1 MTTLVTARITQ
12 KGLVINNRALSHTW
26 SEKVYKTLLS
36 KFTVTESVIKKKNIH
51 KFAKSLRGFYRDNDD
66 IIFPRMAPI
75 FLPAFNKI
83 VEIEYDTDSEDT
95 DEIQK
100 FNSIIPFYD
109 YQQIGAN
116 HIVNLFETQHAAYA
130 QLDTGMGKTLLAA
143 AIFQKYNKKAVI
155 VCMSLALVAQMI
167 TDFKAAFPE
176 IKITHYDETKH
187 PKLKTTFNDYDILVF
202 VNISFSKRTESMDI
216 FNNFKLL
223 IIDEAHLYTSDTN
236 EKILWQTQYFDNVL
250 ALSATPLGHPGKLD
264 YFPLLFFGRP
274 IEITKLENINIADSA
289 FKVNVHK
296 IEYFGDET
304 KPWCANFIQGNML
317 SAVSTVGN
325 ISKDPNRNQMIAN
338 IVMDLRKRD
347 HGVMIFSELREH
359 LVRIQQYI
367 KNAGIPSEISVLM
380 SGVADD
386 TLEIAKEYKE
396 HVVLT
401 TYGFSKVG
409 ISLSS
414 MTSIILATPR
424 RHGIAQVIGR
434 ILRKGSD
441 ETIVREIYD
450 IVDMNIGLK
459 SQYTTRAKTY
469 KERLYPITTE
479 RIYFRDIKYDLKE
492 EKFEEIQPDID
503 PSYSS
508 FIDKLI
514 SETS

>member
-1 MTTLVTARITQ
+1 MTTLVPARITQ
-12 KGLVINNRALSHTW
+12 KGLVINNKLLAHTW

-36 KFTVTESVIKKKNIH
+36 KFTVIEFVIKKKNIH
-51 KFAKSLRGFYRDNDD
+51 KHATSLRAYYRDNDD
-66 IIFPRMAPI
+66 LILTRMSPI
-75 FLPAFNKI
+75 FLPAINKI
-83 VEIEYDTDSEDT
+83 INVEEDIDSEEIEEA
-95 DEIQK
+95 QK
-100 FNSIIPFYD
+100 FISTIQYYD
-109 YQQIGAN
+109 YQTIGAD
-116 HIVNLFETQHAAYA
+116 HIINLFDTQHAAYA

-143 AIFQKYNKKAVI
+143 AVFQKYNKKTII

-167 TDFKAAFPE
+167 TDFKNAFPT
-176 IKITHYDETKH
+176 IKIIHYDESRY
-187 PKLKTTFNDYDILVF
+187 PKLNTTFNEYDVLVF
-202 VNISFSKRTESMDI
+202 VNISFSKREDTMEI

-223 IIDEAHLYTSDTN
+223 IVDEAHLYTSTTN
-236 EKILWQTQYFDNVL
+236 EKILWQTQFFDNVL
-250 ALSATPLGHPGKLD
+250 ALSATPLGHPSKLD
-264 YFPLLFFGRP
+264 NFPLIFFGRP
-274 IEITKLENINIADSA
+274 IEITKLENIDIADSA

-317 SAVSTVGN
+317 SAVSTIGN

-338 IVMDLRKRD
+338 IVMNLRKQN

-367 KNAGIPSEISVLM
+367 KSAGIPSEISVLM

-386 TLEIAKEYKE
+386 TLETAKEYKE

-401 TYGFSKVG
+401 TYGFSKIG

-414 MTSIILATPR
+414 MTSLILATPR
-424 RHGIAQVIGR
+424 RHGTAQVIGR

-441 ETIVREIYD
+441 ESIVREIYD

-459 SQYTTRAKTY
+459 SQYTTRSKTY
-469 KERLYPITTE
+469 KERLYPITSE
-479 RIYFRDIKYDLKE
+479 RIYFRDIKYELKE
-492 EKFEEIQPDID
+492 EKFEEIQPEVD